1 MTLRPETPRA
11 ETSRLGRSQPKA
23 ESSDPFDL
31 WLRRSVHRAY
41 DAVLEEQ
48 VPEDLLRLCS
58 DNRTEWVAMKDRW
71 LGTAGEERAAGE
83 VEAGGAA
90 RGNVTPLG
98 GQAGGAGTG
107 ARGRPSGEVPDAEG
121 GRATG
126 RR

>member
-1 MTLRPETPRA
+1 MTLRPKSPRP
-11 ETSRLGRSQPKA
+11 EPPRPGRSQPKA

-71 LGTAGEERAAGE
+71 LGTASEERAAGE
-83 VEAGGAA
+83 MEAGGRA

-98 GQAGGAGTG
+98 
-107 ARGRPSGEVPDAEG
+107 RPAGEVPDAEG